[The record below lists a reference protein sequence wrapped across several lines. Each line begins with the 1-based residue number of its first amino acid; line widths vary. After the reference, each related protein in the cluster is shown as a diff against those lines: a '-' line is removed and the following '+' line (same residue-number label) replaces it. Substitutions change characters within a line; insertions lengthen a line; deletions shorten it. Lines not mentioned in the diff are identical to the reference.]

1 MENIFVTITGQNQY
15 LGLKPFKVG
24 RVIKLVKDRDNE
36 FDEDAIRAE
45 LPFIDT
51 IGYVANS
58 TNTVYKGTYSA
69 GRLYDKI
76 GEEAFAQI
84 MFITHSSA
92 IAMILPP
99 EADDEEDEDGEDSF
113 EFESVSEDTHTATN
127 SGTAKNKIGFC

>member
-1 MENIFVTITGQNQY
+1 MENIFVTITGQSAF

-24 RVIKLVKDRDNE
+24 RVVKLVKERDNE
-36 FDEDAIRAE
+36 FDEDAIRVE

-51 IGYVANS
+51 VGYVANS

-76 GEEAFAQI
+76 GDEAFAQI

-92 IAMILPP
+92 IALILPP
-99 EADDEEDEDGEDSF
+99 DEDNCEDDEEDNSF

>member
-1 MENIFVTITGQNQY
+1 MENIFITITGQNQY

-24 RVIKLVKDRDNE
+24 RVVKLVKERDNE

-51 IGYVANS
+51 VGYVANS
-58 TNTVYKGTYSA
+58 TNTVYKGTFSA

-84 MFITHSSA
+84 MFITHSAA
-92 IAMILPP
+92 IALILPP
-99 EADDEEDEDGEDSF
+99 DEDEEIDDSF
-113 EFESVSEDTHTATN
+113 EFESVSAETAN
-127 SGTAKNKIGFC
+127 SEGSNTAKNKIGFC

>member
-99 EADDEEDEDGEDSF
+99 EADDEEDEEGEDSF

>member
-1 MENIFVTITGQNQY
+1 MENIFITLTGQNQY

-24 RVIKLVKDRDNE
+24 RVVKLVKERDNE

-51 IGYVANS
+51 VGYVANS
-58 TNTVYKGTYSA
+58 TNTVYKGTFSA

-84 MFITHSSA
+84 MFITHSAA
-92 IAMILPP
+92 IALILPP
-99 EADDEEDEDGEDSF
+99 DEDEEIDDSF
-113 EFESVSEDTHTATN
+113 EFESVSAETAN
-127 SGTAKNKIGFC
+127 SEGSNTAKNKIGFC

>member
-1 MENIFVTITGQNQY
+1 MENIFVTITGQSAF

-24 RVIKLVKDRDNE
+24 RVVKLVKERDNE

-76 GEEAFAQI
+76 GDEAFAQI

-99 EADDEEDEDGEDSF
+99 DEDNCEDDEEDDSF
-113 EFESVSEDTHTATN
+113 EFESVSAETTTDAGT
-127 SGTAKNKIGFC
+127 GTAKNKIGFC